1 MVSPELLR
9 RYPYFGGL
17 TVEQISVFAKA
28 ANEKEVEKDHFFF
41 KEDDPLDSFYL
52 LIEGEVGIV
61 TEIPRKSLFVQS
73 STIVPGEIFGWSGLV
88 PPHQATATAKA
99 LTTSKI
105 VEFNAPAIR
114 NKFQEDCGLGFL
126 MMQRTASIIRARL
139 KDLRIESLAS
149 RVD

>member
-17 TVEQISVFAKA
+17 NVEQISVFAKT
-28 ANEKEVEKDHFFF
+28 ANEKEVEKDYFFF
-41 KEDDPLDSFYL
+41 KEDDLLDSFYL

-73 STIVPGEIFGWSGLV
+73 STIVPGEVFGWSGLV
-88 PPHQATATAKA
+88 PPHKATASAKA
-99 LTTSKI
+99 LTTCKI
-105 VEFNAPAIR
+105 VEFDAPAIR
-114 NKFQEDCGLGFL
+114 QKFQEDCGLGFL
-126 MMQRTASIIRARL
+126 MMQRTAAIISERL

>member
-17 TVEQISVFAKA
+17 SVEQISAFSKT
-28 ANEKEVEKDHFFF
+28 ANEKEIEKDYFFF
-41 KEDDPLDSFYL
+41 KEDDLLDSFYL

-73 STIVPGEIFGWSGLV
+73 STIVPGEVFGWSGLV
-88 PPHQATATAKA
+88 PPHKATASAKA
-99 LTTSKI
+99 LTTCKI
-105 VEFNAPAIR
+105 VEFDAPAIR
-114 NKFQEDCGLGFL
+114 QKFQEDCGLGFL
-126 MMQRTASIIRARL
+126 MMQRTAAIIRERL